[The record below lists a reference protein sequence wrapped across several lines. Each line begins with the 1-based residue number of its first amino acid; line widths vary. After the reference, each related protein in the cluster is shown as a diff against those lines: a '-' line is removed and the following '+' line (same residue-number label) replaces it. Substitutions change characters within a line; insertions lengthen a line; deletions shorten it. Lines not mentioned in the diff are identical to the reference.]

1 MEINKNDFISD
12 YVIEAQENLDGID
25 NAAISLINTPR
36 DYETLK
42 ELLRLLH
49 TLKGSS
55 RMMDF
60 SQIEQI
66 INSLETVFKNFQTN
80 RMEVAS
86 SFCYLLLNVNEFIRK
101 TIHKIEKQS
110 ENYLS
115 QDDIVDS
122 EVENFE
128 QIIQNIN
135 CAAEGK
141 IFSYEFS
148 AQNNQDENA
157 ETNADKNVDSNESAA
172 QTGSAI
178 ATSGVG
184 ATGIESAT
192 SGTNAAIDMD
202 LIAGISVTSGAN
214 SVAGSANTANGASVA
229 GGGATGSV
237 TATSGVTA
245 AGSQN
250 FAESSSPVMITD
262 TKTIKI
268 QISQINAIL
277 QNYDKLLMRQI
288 KLKKEL
294 SELKKKAPKDNQN
307 FQEFREIIE
316 NIEVLE
322 NQSVEIQK
330 QIISLRM
337 LPFDMILQPIKRSI
351 FQEAL
356 KMGKNIDFDIPN
368 SEITIDKTILE
379 NLPPIIMH
387 LARNALDHG
396 IEGAL
401 EREKIGKPAKG
412 KVSITV
418 EQVSSRIFV
427 TIKDDGRGIDYEK
440 IRQKAL
446 QNFPE
451 RAKEIQN
458 ADEDTL
464 LQFIFMSGFSTKEQ
478 VTALSGRGI
487 GLDVVRT
494 EMEKL
499 KGKIRVESK
508 KNQGCTFELS
518 LPNSLATQD
527 GLFIQEG
534 EKSYLVL
541 SHYVKEILTVN
552 KDNFLHL
559 QNGTVINFHNQL
571 IPVYDFD
578 SINESFEENISKNG
592 KKSQNEVPVVVL
604 EYLNKKIAIMTDK
617 ILHYNTV
624 VIKPLPPILKDF
636 KALQGV
642 VFDENYE
649 IIPVLNIPDVMRRF
663 GTINVYDQKKLEMK
677 KAPKVHSI
685 LVVDDSHT
693 TRHIEQII
701 LEAEGYKV
709 STACDGIEAL
719 EKMKM
724 YNFDLVISDV
734 KMPRMDGFVLIHNI
748 RHTEGL
754 KNIPVIF
761 ITSVFEADTQEKV
774 FSLGA
779 NGYIVKSDFER
790 ENLVAKVKELLT

>member
-12 YVIEAQENLDGID
+12 YVTEAQENLDGID
-25 NAAISLINTPR
+25 NTAISLINSPR
-36 DYETLK
+36 DYEILK

-60 SQIEQI
+60 SQIEQVV
-66 INSLETVFKNFQTN
+66 NNLESVFKNFQVN
-80 RMEVAS
+80 RMEIPS
-86 SFCYLLLNVNEFIRK
+86 SFCYLVLNVNEFLRK
-101 TIHKIEKQS
+101 TINKIQKFS
-110 ENYLS
+110 ENPNN
-115 QDDIVDS
+115 DINNLDS
-122 EVENFE
+122 SVKNFE
-128 QIIQNIN
+128 IIIENIKF
-135 CAAEGK
+135 AAEGK
-141 IFSYEFS
+141 SFNYNFSDNS
-148 AQNNQDENA
+148 K
-157 ETNADKNVDSNESAA
+157 DKK
-172 QTGSAI
+172 
-178 ATSGVG
+178 
-184 ATGIESAT
+184 
-192 SGTNAAIDMD
+192 
-202 LIAGISVTSGAN
+202 
-214 SVAGSANTANGASVA
+214 
-229 GGGATGSV
+229 
-237 TATSGVTA
+237 
-245 AGSQN
+245 SQN
-250 FAESSSPVMITD
+250 ENSSSQKQEKKSSSSLSKVSAEQNLKNENQTTDEQNLSSENSNLLIND

-288 KLKKEL
+288 KLKKEF
-294 SELKKKAPKDNQN
+294 SQLKKQTSDKNAA
-307 FQEFREIIE
+307 FQIFRNINE

-356 KMGKNIDFDIPN
+356 KLGKNIDFDIPN

-396 IEGAL
+396 IESTA
-401 EREKIGKPAKG
+401 EREKIGKTPKG

-418 EQVSSRIFV
+418 EQISNRIFV
-427 TIKDDGRGIDYEK
+427 SIKDDGRGIDFEK
-440 IRQKAL
+440 VRKKAL
-446 QNFPE
+446 LNFPE

-464 LQFIFMSGFSTKEQ
+464 LQFIFMSGFSTKDIQTE
-478 VTALSGRGI
+478 LSGRGI

-494 EMEKL
+494 ETEKL

-508 KNQGCTFELS
+508 KNQGCLFELS

-527 GLFIQEG
+527 GIFIQEG
-534 EKSYLVL
+534 DKSYLIL

-552 KDNFLHL
+552 KNNLL
-559 QNGTVINFHNQL
+559 QLQHGSVLNLHNQL
-571 IPVYDFD
+571 IPFYDFD
-578 SINESFEENISKNG
+578 LITANYLGTNAEKNG
-592 KKSQNEVPVVVL
+592 KKTRIEVPVVVI
-604 EYLNKKIAIMTDK
+604 EYLNKKIAIMADK

-624 VIKPLPPILKDF
+624 VIKPLPLILKNF
-636 KALQGV
+636 QALQGV

-663 GTINVYDQKKLEMK
+663 NKINVYNQKKMEMK
-677 KAPKVHSI
+677 KTPKIHSV

-724 YNFDLVISDV
+724 YNYDLVITDV
-734 KMPRMDGFVLIHNI
+734 KMPRMDGFVLVHNI
-748 RHTEGL
+748 RHTEDL
-754 KNIPVIF
+754 KNIPVIV
-761 ITSVFEADTQEKV
+761 ITSVFEPDTQEKV
-774 FSLGA
+774 ISLGA
-779 NGYIVKSDFER
+779 QGYIVKSDFER
-790 ENLVAKVKELLT
+790 ENLVAKVKELLG

>member
-25 NAAISLINTPR
+25 NAAISLINIPR

-55 RMMDF
+55 RMMEF

-66 INSLETVFKNFQTN
+66 INNLETVFKNFQTN

-86 SFCYLLLNVNEFIRK
+86 SYCYLLLNVNEFIRK
-101 TIHKIEKQS
+101 AIHKIEKQS
-110 ENYLS
+110 ENQLS
-115 QDDIVDS
+115 EDENVDS
-122 EVENFE
+122 TVENFDE
-128 QIIQNIN
+128 IMQNIN
-135 CAAEGK
+135 SAAEGK
-141 IFSYEFS
+141 TFSYEFS
-148 AQNNQDENA
+148 ARKNQNENS
-157 ETNADKNVDSNESAA
+157 EINADKNADGCETTKSACFENETNETNKVIEINKTNVTETISEIKTFGQTDSTEKKGEKEAKN
-172 QTGSAI
+172 
-178 ATSGVG
+178 
-184 ATGIESAT
+184 
-192 SGTNAAIDMD
+192 
-202 LIAGISVTSGAN
+202 
-214 SVAGSANTANGASVA
+214 VAEK
-229 GGGATGSV
+229 
-237 TATSGVTA
+237 
-245 AGSQN
+245 QI
-250 FAESSSPVMITD
+250 FAESSSPVMISD

-268 QISQINAIL
+268 QISQINSIL

-294 SELKKKAPKDNQN
+294 SELKKKAPKDIQN

-451 RAKEIQN
+451 RTKEIQN
-458 ADEDTL
+458 ADEDSL

-559 QNGTVINFHNQL
+559 QNGTVINLHNQL

-578 SINESFEENISKNG
+578 SINENFEENISKNG

>member
-25 NAAISLINTPR
+25 NAAISLINIPR

-55 RMMDF
+55 RMMEF

-66 INSLETVFKNFQTN
+66 INNLETVFKNFQTN

-86 SFCYLLLNVNEFIRK
+86 SYCYLLLNVNEFIRK
-101 TIHKIEKQS
+101 AIHKIEKQS
-110 ENYLS
+110 ENQLS
-115 QDDIVDS
+115 EDENVDS
-122 EVENFE
+122 TVENFDE
-128 QIIQNIN
+128 IMQNIN
-135 CAAEGK
+135 SAAEGK
-141 IFSYEFS
+141 TFCYEFS
-148 AQNNQDENA
+148 TQKNQNENSEINEDKNA
-157 ETNADKNVDSNESAA
+157 DGCETTKSDCFENETNETNKVIEINKTNVTETISEIKTFGQTDSTEKKGEKEAKNVAEK
-172 QTGSAI
+172 QF
-178 ATSGVG
+178 
-184 ATGIESAT
+184 
-192 SGTNAAIDMD
+192 
-202 LIAGISVTSGAN
+202 
-214 SVAGSANTANGASVA
+214 
-229 GGGATGSV
+229 
-237 TATSGVTA
+237 
-245 AGSQN
+245 
-250 FAESSSPVMITD
+250 FAESSSPVMISD

-268 QISQINAIL
+268 QISQINSIL

-294 SELKKKAPKDNQN
+294 SELKKKAPKDIQN

-458 ADEDTL
+458 ADEDSL

-559 QNGTVINFHNQL
+559 QNGTVINLHNQL

-578 SINESFEENISKNG
+578 SINENFEENISKNG

-624 VIKPLPPILKDF
+624 VIKPLPPILRNF

>member
-25 NAAISLINTPR
+25 NAAISLINIPR

-55 RMMDF
+55 RMMEF

-66 INSLETVFKNFQTN
+66 INNLETVFKNFQTN

-86 SFCYLLLNVNEFIRK
+86 SYCYLLLNVNEFIRK
-101 TIHKIEKQS
+101 AIHKIEKQS
-110 ENYLS
+110 ENQLS
-115 QDDIVDS
+115 EDENVDS
-122 EVENFE
+122 TVENFDE
-128 QIIQNIN
+128 IMQNIN
-135 CAAEGK
+135 SAAEGK
-141 IFSYEFS
+141 TFSYEFS
-148 AQNNQDENA
+148 TQKNQNENSEINEDKNA
-157 ETNADKNVDSNESAA
+157 DGCETTKSACFENETNETNKVIEINKTNVTETISEIKTFGQTDSTEKKGEKEAKNVAEK
-172 QTGSAI
+172 QI
-178 ATSGVG
+178 
-184 ATGIESAT
+184 
-192 SGTNAAIDMD
+192 
-202 LIAGISVTSGAN
+202 
-214 SVAGSANTANGASVA
+214 
-229 GGGATGSV
+229 
-237 TATSGVTA
+237 
-245 AGSQN
+245 
-250 FAESSSPVMITD
+250 FAESSSPVMISD

-268 QISQINAIL
+268 QISQINSIL

-458 ADEDTL
+458 ADEDSL

-578 SINESFEENISKNG
+578 SINENFEENISKNG

>member
-25 NAAISLINTPR
+25 NAAISLINIPR

-55 RMMDF
+55 RMMEF

-66 INSLETVFKNFQTN
+66 INNLETVFKNFQTN

-86 SFCYLLLNVNEFIRK
+86 SYCYLLLNVNEFIRK
-101 TIHKIEKQS
+101 AIHKIEKQS
-110 ENYLS
+110 ENQLS
-115 QDDIVDS
+115 EDENVDS
-122 EVENFE
+122 TVENFDE
-128 QIIQNIN
+128 IMQNIN
-135 CAAEGK
+135 SAAEGK
-141 IFSYEFS
+141 TFSYEFS
-148 AQNNQDENA
+148 ARKNQNENS
-157 ETNADKNVDSNESAA
+157 ELNADKNADGYETTKSACFENETNETNKVIEINKTNGTETISEIKTFGQTDSTEKKGEKEAKN
-172 QTGSAI
+172 
-178 ATSGVG
+178 
-184 ATGIESAT
+184 
-192 SGTNAAIDMD
+192 
-202 LIAGISVTSGAN
+202 
-214 SVAGSANTANGASVA
+214 VAEK
-229 GGGATGSV
+229 
-237 TATSGVTA
+237 
-245 AGSQN
+245 QI
-250 FAESSSPVMITD
+250 FAESSSPVMISD

-268 QISQINAIL
+268 QISQINSIL

-294 SELKKKAPKDNQN
+294 SELKKKAPKDIQN

-458 ADEDTL
+458 ADEDSL

-578 SINESFEENISKNG
+578 SINENFEENISKNG

>member
-25 NAAISLINTPR
+25 NAAISLINIPR

-80 RMEVAS
+80 RMEVTS

-101 TIHKIEKQS
+101 TIHKIELQS
-110 ENYLS
+110 ENRIS
-115 QDDIVDS
+115 DEETVDS
-122 EVENFE
+122 TVENFE

-135 CAAEGK
+135 FAAEGK
-141 IFSYEFS
+141 TFSYEFS
-148 AQNNQDENA
+148 ELNNQSENA
-157 ETNADKNVDSNESAA
+157 EMNTEKAEKNGGSKETAEPASFVSENGGTNKSDGINETDSTDTISETKNVSQADSAEKKGGKESKIAA
-172 QTGSAI
+172 EKQNFT
-178 ATSGVG
+178 
-184 ATGIESAT
+184 E
-192 SGTNAAIDMD
+192 
-202 LIAGISVTSGAN
+202 SGA
-214 SVAGSANTANGASVA
+214 
-229 GGGATGSV
+229 
-237 TATSGVTA
+237 
-245 AGSQN
+245 
-250 FAESSSPVMITD
+250 PVMIND

-294 SELKKKAPKDNQN
+294 SELKKKTSEDNKS

-368 SEITIDKTILE
+368 SEITIDKIILE
-379 NLPPIIMH
+379 SLPPIIMH

-396 IEGAL
+396 IESVA
-401 EREKIGKPAKG
+401 EREKLGKPAKG

-458 ADEDTL
+458 ADEDSL
-464 LQFIFMSGFSTKEQ
+464 LQFIFISGFSTKEQ

-578 SINESFEENISKNG
+578 SINENFEENISKNG

-774 FSLGA
+774 ISLGA

-790 ENLVAKVKELLT
+790 ENLVAKVKELLS

>member
-12 YVIEAQENLDGID
+12 YVIEAHENLDGID

-60 SQIEQI
+60 LQIEQVV
-66 INSLETVFKNFQTN
+66 NNLETVFKNFQAN
-80 RMEVAS
+80 RMEISS
-86 SFCYLLLNVNEFIRK
+86 SFCYLLLNVDEVLRR
-101 TIHKIEKQS
+101 TISRIQKNKE
-110 ENYLS
+110 
-115 QDDIVDS
+115 DS
-122 EVENFE
+122 SYTGEDFGSNIENFE
-128 QIIQNIN
+128 FIIENIKA
-135 CAAEGK
+135 AAEGRAFTSD
-141 IFSYEFS
+141 FSQKNVPNENDS
-148 AQNNQDENA
+148 QNNSGDTTDASVNSSSE
-157 ETNADKNVDSNESAA
+157 EVAA
-172 QTGSAI
+172 T
-178 ATSGVG
+178 T
-184 ATGIESAT
+184 
-192 SGTNAAIDMD
+192 
-202 LIAGISVTSGAN
+202 N
-214 SVAGSANTANGASVA
+214 SVY
-229 GGGATGSV
+229 
-237 TATSGVTA
+237 
-245 AGSQN
+245 QN
-250 FAESSSPVMITD
+250 STFGDSSSENQNKVSIKTDSIAKNSDNSTPLIND

-268 QISQINAIL
+268 QISQINSIL

-294 SELKKKAPKDNQN
+294 SELKKEIKVETGT
-307 FQEFREIIE
+307 FQIFREITE

-379 NLPPIIMH
+379 SLPPIIMH

-396 IEGAL
+396 IESSA
-401 EREKIGKPAKG
+401 EREKLGKPQKG

-418 EQVSSRIFV
+418 EQISSRIFV
-427 TIKDDGRGIDYEK
+427 SIKDDGRGIDYEK
-440 IRQKAL
+440 IRQKAM

-451 RAKEIQN
+451 RVKEIKN

-478 VTALSGRGI
+478 QTALSGRGI

-508 KNQGCTFELS
+508 KNQGCLFELS

-534 EKSYLVL
+534 EKSYLIL
-541 SHYVKEILTVN
+541 SHYVKEILTIN
-552 KDNFLHL
+552 KNNFLQMQH
-559 QNGTVINFHNQL
+559 GSVINLHNQL

-578 SINESFEENISKNG
+578 SITANYQDDIKKNA
-592 KKSQNEVPVVVL
+592 KINQNEIPIVVI
-604 EYLNKKIAIMTDK
+604 EYLNKKIAIMADK

-624 VIKPLPPILKDF
+624 VIKPLPPILKNF
-636 KALQGV
+636 QALQGV

-663 GTINVYDQKKLEMK
+663 STINVYNQKKLEMK
-677 KAPKVHSI
+677 KAPKIHSI

-709 STACDGIEAL
+709 TTACDGIEAL
-719 EKMKM
+719 EKMKV
-724 YNFDLVISDV
+724 YTYDLVITDV
-734 KMPRMDGFVLIHNI
+734 KMPRMDGFVLVHNI

-754 KNIPVIF
+754 KNIPVIV
-761 ITSVFEADTQEKV
+761 ITSIFEADTQEKV
-774 FSLGA
+774 ISLGA
-779 NGYIVKSDFER
+779 QAYIVKSDFER
-790 ENLVAKVKELLT
+790 ENLVAKVKELLG

>member
-60 SQIEQI
+60 LQIEQVV
-66 INSLETVFKNFQTN
+66 NNLETVFKNFQAN
-80 RMEVAS
+80 RMEISS
-86 SFCYLLLNVNEFIRK
+86 SFCYLLLNVDEVLRR
-101 TIHKIEKQS
+101 TISRIQKNKE
-110 ENYLS
+110 
-115 QDDIVDS
+115 DS
-122 EVENFE
+122 SYTGEDFGSNIENFE
-128 QIIQNIN
+128 FIIENIKA
-135 CAAEGK
+135 AAEGMAFTSD
-141 IFSYEFS
+141 FSQKNVPNENDS
-148 AQNNQDENA
+148 QNNSGDTTDASVNSSSE
-157 ETNADKNVDSNESAA
+157 EVAA
-172 QTGSAI
+172 TR
-178 ATSGVG
+178 
-184 ATGIESAT
+184 
-192 SGTNAAIDMD
+192 
-202 LIAGISVTSGAN
+202 N
-214 SVAGSANTANGASVA
+214 SVYQNSTFGDSSSENQNNMSTKIDSVA
-229 GGGATGSV
+229 KKSDNSTPLI
-237 TATSGVTA
+237 
-245 AGSQN
+245 N
-250 FAESSSPVMITD
+250 D

-268 QISQINAIL
+268 QISQINSIL

-294 SELKKKAPKDNQN
+294 SELKKEIKVENGT
-307 FQEFREIIE
+307 FQIFREITE

-379 NLPPIIMH
+379 SLPPIIMH

-396 IEGAL
+396 IESSA
-401 EREKIGKPAKG
+401 EREKLGKPQKG

-418 EQVSSRIFV
+418 EQISSRIFV
-427 TIKDDGRGIDYEK
+427 SIKDDGRGIDYEK
-440 IRQKAL
+440 IRQKAM

-451 RAKEIQN
+451 RVKEIKN

-478 VTALSGRGI
+478 QTALSGRGI

-508 KNQGCTFELS
+508 KNQGCLFELS

-534 EKSYLVL
+534 EKSYLIL
-541 SHYVKEILTVN
+541 SHYVKEILTIN
-552 KDNFLHL
+552 KNNFLQMQH
-559 QNGTVINFHNQL
+559 GSVINLHNQL

-578 SINESFEENISKNG
+578 SITANYQDDIKKNA
-592 KKSQNEVPVVVL
+592 KTNQNEIPIVVI
-604 EYLNKKIAIMTDK
+604 EYLNKKIAIMADK

-624 VIKPLPPILKDF
+624 VIKPLPPILKNF
-636 KALQGV
+636 QALQGV

-663 GTINVYDQKKLEMK
+663 STINVYNQKKLEMK
-677 KAPKVHSI
+677 KAPKIHSI

-709 STACDGIEAL
+709 TTACDGIEAL
-719 EKMKM
+719 EKMKV
-724 YNFDLVISDV
+724 YTYDLVITDV
-734 KMPRMDGFVLIHNI
+734 KMPRMDGFVLVHNI

-754 KNIPVIF
+754 KNIPVIV
-761 ITSVFEADTQEKV
+761 ITSIFEADTQEKV
-774 FSLGA
+774 ISLGA
-779 NGYIVKSDFER
+779 QAYIVKSDFER
-790 ENLVAKVKELLT
+790 ENLVAKVKELLG

>member
-25 NAAISLINTPR
+25 NAAISLINIPR

-55 RMMDF
+55 RMMEF

-66 INSLETVFKNFQTN
+66 INNLETVFKNFQTN

-86 SFCYLLLNVNEFIRK
+86 SYCYLLLNVNEFIRK
-101 TIHKIEKQS
+101 AIHKIEQQS
-110 ENYLS
+110 ENRIS
-115 QDDIVDS
+115 DEETVDS
-122 EVENFE
+122 TVENFE

-135 CAAEGK
+135 FAAEGK
-141 IFSYEFS
+141 TFSYEFS
-148 AQNNQDENA
+148 EHNNQNENA
-157 ETNADKNVDSNESAA
+157 EMNTEKAEKNDGSKETAEPAGFVSANGGTNKSGGINETVSTDTISETKNVSQADSAEKKDGKESKIAA
-172 QTGSAI
+172 EKQNFT
-178 ATSGVG
+178 
-184 ATGIESAT
+184 E
-192 SGTNAAIDMD
+192 
-202 LIAGISVTSGAN
+202 SGA
-214 SVAGSANTANGASVA
+214 
-229 GGGATGSV
+229 
-237 TATSGVTA
+237 
-245 AGSQN
+245 
-250 FAESSSPVMITD
+250 PVMIND

-294 SELKKKAPKDNQN
+294 SELKKKTSEDNKS

-368 SEITIDKTILE
+368 SEITIDKIILE
-379 NLPPIIMH
+379 SLPPIIMH

-396 IEGAL
+396 IESVA
-401 EREKIGKPAKG
+401 EREKLGKPAKG

-458 ADEDTL
+458 ADEDSL
-464 LQFIFMSGFSTKEQ
+464 LQFIFISGFSTKEQ

-508 KNQGCTFELS
+508 KNQGCIFELS

-534 EKSYLVL
+534 EKSYLIL

-552 KDNFLHL
+552 KEHFLHL
-559 QNGTVINFHNQL
+559 QNGTVMNLHNQL

-578 SINESFEENISKNG
+578 SINDNFEENIPKNG
-592 KKSQNEVPVVVL
+592 KKRQNEIPVVVL
-604 EYLNKKIAIMTDK
+604 EYLNKKIAIMTDR
-617 ILHYNTV
+617 ILHYTTV
-624 VIKPLPPILKDF
+624 VIKPLPPILKEF

-774 FSLGA
+774 ISLGA

-790 ENLVAKVKELLT
+790 ENLVAKVKELLS

>member
-25 NAAISLINTPR
+25 NAAISLINIPR

-55 RMMDF
+55 RMMEF

-66 INSLETVFKNFQTN
+66 INNLETVFKNFQTN

-86 SFCYLLLNVNEFIRK
+86 SYCYLLLNVNEFIRK
-101 TIHKIEKQS
+101 AIHKIEKQS
-110 ENYLS
+110 ENQLS
-115 QDDIVDS
+115 EDENVDS
-122 EVENFE
+122 TVENFDE
-128 QIIQNIN
+128 IMQNIN
-135 CAAEGK
+135 SAAEGK
-141 IFSYEFS
+141 TFCYEFS
-148 AQNNQDENA
+148 TQKNQSENS
-157 ETNADKNVDSNESAA
+157 EINADKNADGCETTKSACFENETNETNKVIEINKTNVTETISEIKTFGQTDSTEKKGEKEAKN
-172 QTGSAI
+172 
-178 ATSGVG
+178 
-184 ATGIESAT
+184 
-192 SGTNAAIDMD
+192 
-202 LIAGISVTSGAN
+202 
-214 SVAGSANTANGASVA
+214 VAEK
-229 GGGATGSV
+229 
-237 TATSGVTA
+237 
-245 AGSQN
+245 QI
-250 FAESSSPVMITD
+250 FAESSSPVMISD

-268 QISQINAIL
+268 QISQINSIL

-458 ADEDTL
+458 ADEDSL

-578 SINESFEENISKNG
+578 SINEKFEENISKNG

-774 FSLGA
+774 ISLGA

>member
-25 NAAISLINTPR
+25 NAAISLINIPR

-55 RMMDF
+55 RMMEF

-66 INSLETVFKNFQTN
+66 INNLETVFKNFQTN

-86 SFCYLLLNVNEFIRK
+86 SYCYLLLNVNEFIRK
-101 TIHKIEKQS
+101 AIHKIEKQS
-110 ENYLS
+110 ENQLS
-115 QDDIVDS
+115 EDENVDS
-122 EVENFE
+122 TVENFDE
-128 QIIQNIN
+128 IMQNIN
-135 CAAEGK
+135 SAAEGK
-141 IFSYEFS
+141 TFSYEFS
-148 AQNNQDENA
+148 TQKNQNENSEINEDKNA
-157 ETNADKNVDSNESAA
+157 DGCETTKSDCFENETNETNKVIEINKTNVTETISEIKTFGQTDSTEKKGEKEAKNVAEK
-172 QTGSAI
+172 QI
-178 ATSGVG
+178 
-184 ATGIESAT
+184 
-192 SGTNAAIDMD
+192 
-202 LIAGISVTSGAN
+202 
-214 SVAGSANTANGASVA
+214 
-229 GGGATGSV
+229 
-237 TATSGVTA
+237 
-245 AGSQN
+245 
-250 FAESSSPVMITD
+250 FAESSSPVMISD

-268 QISQINAIL
+268 QISQINSIL

-294 SELKKKAPKDNQN
+294 SELKKKAPKDIQN

-458 ADEDTL
+458 ADEDSL

-559 QNGTVINFHNQL
+559 QNGTVINLHNQL

-578 SINESFEENISKNG
+578 SINENFEENISKNG

-774 FSLGA
+774 ISLGA

>member
-25 NAAISLINTPR
+25 NAAISLINIPR

-55 RMMDF
+55 RMMEF

-66 INSLETVFKNFQTN
+66 INNLETVFKNFQTN

-86 SFCYLLLNVNEFIRK
+86 SYCYLLLNVNEFIRK
-101 TIHKIEKQS
+101 AIHKIEKQS
-110 ENYLS
+110 ENQLS
-115 QDDIVDS
+115 EDENVDS
-122 EVENFE
+122 TVENFDE
-128 QIIQNIN
+128 IMQNIN
-135 CAAEGK
+135 SAAEGK
-141 IFSYEFS
+141 TFSYEFS
-148 AQNNQDENA
+148 ARKNQNQNSEI
-157 ETNADKNVDSNESAA
+157 NADKNADGCETTKSDCFENETNETNKVIEINKTNVTETISEIKTFGQTDSTEKKGEKEAKN
-172 QTGSAI
+172 
-178 ATSGVG
+178 
-184 ATGIESAT
+184 
-192 SGTNAAIDMD
+192 
-202 LIAGISVTSGAN
+202 
-214 SVAGSANTANGASVA
+214 VAEKQV
-229 GGGATGSV
+229 
-237 TATSGVTA
+237 
-245 AGSQN
+245 
-250 FAESSSPVMITD
+250 FAESSSPVMISD

-268 QISQINAIL
+268 QISQINSIL

-294 SELKKKAPKDNQN
+294 SELKKKAPKDIQN

-351 FQEAL
+351 FQEAF

-451 RAKEIQN
+451 RTKEIQN
-458 ADEDTL
+458 ADEDSL

-578 SINESFEENISKNG
+578 SINENFEENISKNG

>member
-25 NAAISLINTPR
+25 NAAISLINIPR

-55 RMMDF
+55 RMMEF

-66 INSLETVFKNFQTN
+66 INNLETVFKNFQTN

-86 SFCYLLLNVNEFIRK
+86 SYCYLLLNVNEFIRK
-101 TIHKIEKQS
+101 AIHKIEKQS
-110 ENYLS
+110 ENQLS
-115 QDDIVDS
+115 EDENVDS
-122 EVENFE
+122 TVENFDE
-128 QIIQNIN
+128 IMQNIN
-135 CAAEGK
+135 SAAEGK
-141 IFSYEFS
+141 TFSYEFS
-148 AQNNQDENA
+148 ARKNQNENS
-157 ETNADKNVDSNESAA
+157 EINADKNADGCETTKSACFENETNETNKVIEINKTNVTETISEIKTFGQTDSTEKKGEKEAKN
-172 QTGSAI
+172 
-178 ATSGVG
+178 
-184 ATGIESAT
+184 
-192 SGTNAAIDMD
+192 
-202 LIAGISVTSGAN
+202 
-214 SVAGSANTANGASVA
+214 VAEK
-229 GGGATGSV
+229 
-237 TATSGVTA
+237 
-245 AGSQN
+245 QF
-250 FAESSSPVMITD
+250 FAESSSPVMISD

-268 QISQINAIL
+268 QISQINSIL

-294 SELKKKAPKDNQN
+294 SELKKKAPKDIQN

-396 IEGAL
+396 IEGTL

-458 ADEDTL
+458 ADEDSL

-578 SINESFEENISKNG
+578 SINENFEENISKNG

>member
-25 NAAISLINTPR
+25 NAAISLINIPR

-55 RMMDF
+55 RMMEF

-66 INSLETVFKNFQTN
+66 INNLETVFKNFQTN

-86 SFCYLLLNVNEFIRK
+86 SYCYLLLNVNEFIRK
-101 TIHKIEKQS
+101 AIHKIEKQS
-110 ENYLS
+110 ENQLS
-115 QDDIVDS
+115 EDENVDS
-122 EVENFE
+122 TVENFDE
-128 QIIQNIN
+128 IMQNIN
-135 CAAEGK
+135 SAAEGK
-141 IFSYEFS
+141 TFCYEFS
-148 AQNNQDENA
+148 TQKNQNENS
-157 ETNADKNVDSNESAA
+157 EINADKNADGCETTKSACFENETNETNKVIEINKTNVTETISEIKTFGQTDSTEKKGEKEAKN
-172 QTGSAI
+172 
-178 ATSGVG
+178 
-184 ATGIESAT
+184 
-192 SGTNAAIDMD
+192 
-202 LIAGISVTSGAN
+202 
-214 SVAGSANTANGASVA
+214 VAEK
-229 GGGATGSV
+229 
-237 TATSGVTA
+237 
-245 AGSQN
+245 QF
-250 FAESSSPVMITD
+250 FAESSSPVMISD

-268 QISQINAIL
+268 QISQINSIL

-294 SELKKKAPKDNQN
+294 SELKKKAPKDIQN

-451 RAKEIQN
+451 RTKEIQN

-518 LPNSLATQD
+518 LPKSLATQD

-559 QNGTVINFHNQL
+559 QNGTVINLHNQL

-578 SINESFEENISKNG
+578 SINENFEENISKNG

>member
-25 NAAISLINTPR
+25 NAAISLINIPR

-55 RMMDF
+55 RMMEF

-66 INSLETVFKNFQTN
+66 INNLETVFKNFQTN

-86 SFCYLLLNVNEFIRK
+86 SYCYLLLNVNEFIRK
-101 TIHKIEKQS
+101 AIHKIEKQS
-110 ENYLS
+110 ENQLS
-115 QDDIVDS
+115 EDENVDS
-122 EVENFE
+122 TVENFDE
-128 QIIQNIN
+128 IMQNIN
-135 CAAEGK
+135 SAAEGK
-141 IFSYEFS
+141 TFSYEFS
-148 AQNNQDENA
+148 ARKNQNENS
-157 ETNADKNVDSNESAA
+157 EINADKNTDGCETTKSACFENETNETNKVIEINKTNVTETISEIKTFDQTDSTEKKGEKEAKN
-172 QTGSAI
+172 
-178 ATSGVG
+178 
-184 ATGIESAT
+184 
-192 SGTNAAIDMD
+192 
-202 LIAGISVTSGAN
+202 
-214 SVAGSANTANGASVA
+214 VAEK
-229 GGGATGSV
+229 
-237 TATSGVTA
+237 
-245 AGSQN
+245 QI
-250 FAESSSPVMITD
+250 FAESSSPVMISD

-268 QISQINAIL
+268 QISQINSIL

-294 SELKKKAPKDNQN
+294 SELKKKAPKDIQN

-458 ADEDTL
+458 ADEDSL

-559 QNGTVINFHNQL
+559 QNGTVINLHNQL

-578 SINESFEENISKNG
+578 SINENFEENISKNG

>member
-25 NAAISLINTPR
+25 NAAISLINIPR

-55 RMMDF
+55 RMMEF

-66 INSLETVFKNFQTN
+66 INNLETVFKNFQTN

-86 SFCYLLLNVNEFIRK
+86 SYCYLLLNVNEFIRK
-101 TIHKIEKQS
+101 AIHKIEKQS
-110 ENYLS
+110 ENQLS
-115 QDDIVDS
+115 EDENVDS
-122 EVENFE
+122 TVENFDE
-128 QIIQNIN
+128 IMQNIN
-135 CAAEGK
+135 SAAEGK
-141 IFSYEFS
+141 TFSYEFS
-148 AQNNQDENA
+148 TQKNQNENS
-157 ETNADKNVDSNESAA
+157 EINADKNADGCETTKSACFENETNETNKVIEINKTNVTETISEIKTFGQTDSTEKKGEKEAKN
-172 QTGSAI
+172 
-178 ATSGVG
+178 
-184 ATGIESAT
+184 
-192 SGTNAAIDMD
+192 
-202 LIAGISVTSGAN
+202 
-214 SVAGSANTANGASVA
+214 VAEK
-229 GGGATGSV
+229 
-237 TATSGVTA
+237 
-245 AGSQN
+245 QI

-268 QISQINAIL
+268 QISQINSIL

-294 SELKKKAPKDNQN
+294 SELKKKAPKDIQN

-387 LARNALDHG
+387 LARNALAHG

-412 KVSITV
+412 NVSITV

-458 ADEDTL
+458 ADEDSL

-559 QNGTVINFHNQL
+559 QNGTVINLHNQL

-578 SINESFEENISKNG
+578 SINENFEENISKNG

-774 FSLGA
+774 ISLGA